1 VGSKP
6 RNSPRVGVQSSVPFT
21 ESLVWYLNYYPLVLK
36 DDRALLERWLED
48 ERANEVWS
56 VIRVHVEQYEGPTGV
71 DAPMQF
77 IRFILTTKKAAERE
91 NEVIP
96 KITEA
101 KAAAKKLLSRLRTEI
116 AEGIRTLPD
125 EKLVPF
131 LESTVAE
138 LRAFHPIVT
147 SPPRVRS
154 GKNGSRA
161 RTLFIRD
168 VSALVRDV
176 TGKWLDEKVGI
187 ITEIA
192 FNTLDIIGVDT
203 VRKARRQ
210 TVRKARRQKN

>member
-1 VGSKP
+1 MGSKP
-6 RNSPRVGVQSSVPFT
+6 RNIPRVGAQSSVPFT
-21 ESLVWYLNYYPLVLK
+21 ELLVWCLNYYPLVLK
-36 DDRALLERWLED
+36 DDRAVLERWLED

-56 VIRVHVEQYEGPTGV
+56 AIRAHAEQYEGPTGV
-71 DAPMQF
+71 DAPMRF

-101 KAAAKKLLSRLRTEI
+101 KAAGKKLLSSLRTKI

-131 LESTVAE
+131 LEIVVAE
-138 LRAFHPIVT
+138 LRAFRPIVT

-154 GKNGSRA
+154 GKKGSRA
-161 RTLFIRD
+161 RTFFMRD
-168 VSALVRDV
+168 VSALVHDT
-176 TGKWLDEKVGI
+176 TGKWLDKEVAV

-192 FNTLDIIGVDT
+192 FNTRDINID
-203 VRKARRQ
+203 A
-210 TVRKARRQKN
+210 VRKARRQKG